1 MLIDSHCH
9 LDRLDLAPYGGSLA
23 EALDAARQRGV
34 GRFLCIGIGR
44 NNASQVIEISEKFD
58 DVYATVGLHPLEFSA
73 SEFNERETLDE
84 AGVRDWLRV
93 AGRHPKVLAIGETG
107 LDYYYSRDDQQ
118 AQQSSFIAHLETAK
132 ELRKPVIV
140 HTRDAGE
147 DTLRLI
153 RDHGCL
159 DKVGVLHCFTETWE
173 VASTALDLGYYISFS
188 GIITFKNA
196 AKLREIAAKIPE
208 NRLLVETDAPYL
220 APMPYRGKKNE
231 PQYVKEVANCLAG
244 LRGVPYERICDVTS
258 ENFSRLFGV
267 SVGGKNS

>member
-9 LDRLDLAPYGGSLA
+9 LDRLDLGPYGGSLA
-23 EALDAARQRGV
+23 GALDAARQRGV

-44 NNASQVIEISEKFD
+44 NNASQVIGISEKFD

-84 AGVRDWLRV
+84 AGIRDWLRM

-118 AQQSSFIAHLETAK
+118 AQQSSFIAHLEIAK
-132 ELRKPVIV
+132 ELGKPVII

-153 RDHGCL
+153 RDHGCRN
-159 DKVGVLHCFTETWE
+159 KVGVLHCFTETWE
-173 VASTALDLGYYISFS
+173 VAKAALDLGYYISFS

-196 AKLREIAAKIPE
+196 DNLREIASKIPE

-220 APMPYRGKKNE
+220 APMPHRGKKNE
-231 PQYVKEVANCLAG
+231 PQYVKEVACCLAD
-244 LRGVPYERICDVTS
+244 LRGISLDRLSSITS
-258 ENFSRLFGV
+258 ENFSRLFQV
-267 SVGGKNS
+267 SVNERDS